1 MDQHRYL
8 ITGASGFVAPHFLRL
23 LQTAEPG
30 AQVLGVDLTPPA
42 WSGAGV
48 STRTL
53 NLLDRSAVEAVLQE
67 FRPTRV
73 LHLASVSSVAVSW
86 KSPVE
91 SFQNN
96 TNIFLHLLEG
106 LRKFDLGARVLSVG
120 SSEEYGRVGPEDLPL
135 KETHPLAPG
144 SPYGV
149 ARVAQEQL
157 SKVFAEGFGQDIVM
171 TRSFNHLGPGQKAQ
185 FVVSSFA
192 KQMADAKKA
201 GTKNFTLTAGNTK
214 VVRDFLDVRDVVR
227 AYFDLFNRGVAGE
240 VYNVCSG
247 VGRSLDEVLALLADI
262 AGLELRVE
270 TDPALV
276 RPNELMEIVGSAEK
290 IRAAVGWQPTVNF
303 ERSLNDLFAYWEKQ

>member
-1 MDQHRYL
+1 MHRYL
-8 ITGASGFVAPHFLRL
+8 ITGAGGFVAPHFLNL
-23 LQTAEPG
+23 LRQRGEPFE
-30 AQVLGVDLTPPA
+30 ALGVDLAPPV
-42 WSGAGV
+42 WTGPGV
-48 STRTL
+48 KTAAL
-53 NLLDRSAVEAVLQE
+53 NLLDRAAVEACLVE

-96 TNIFLHLLEG
+96 TNIFLHLLEA
-106 LRKFDLGARVLSVG
+106 LKNNNLAARVLSVG
-120 SSEEYGRVGPEDLPL
+120 SSEEYGRVEAKDLPL
-135 KETHPLAPG
+135 TEQHPLNPG

-157 SKVFAEGFGQDIVM
+157 SKVFAEGYGTDIVM

-192 KQMADAKKA
+192 KQMADAQKA
-201 GTKNFTLTAGNTK
+201 GHKAFTLTAGNTQ

-227 AYFDLFNRGVAGE
+227 AYLLLLERGRLGE

-247 VGRSLDEVLALLADI
+247 VGRSLDQVLATLARLN
-262 AGLELRVE
+262 GLELKVE
-270 TDPALV
+270 VDPALV
-276 RPNELMEIVGSAEK
+276 RPNELMEIVGSAAK
-290 IRAAVGWQPTVNF
+290 IHHEVGWAPEIPF
-303 ERSLNDLFAYWEKQ
+303 EQSLKDLVDSWKM

>member
-1 MDQHRYL
+1 MEQHRYW
-8 ITGASGFVAPHFLRL
+8 ITGAAGFVAPHFLRL
-23 LQTAEPG
+23 LQQREPE
-30 AQVLGVDLTPPA
+30 AQVVGVDLEPPA
-42 WSGAGV
+42 WSGKGV
-48 STRTL
+48 STL
-53 NLLDRSAVEAVLQE
+53 AMNLLDRPQVEAALKQ

-106 LRKFDLGARVLSVG
+106 LRKLEIPARVLSVG
-120 SSEEYGRVGPEDLPL
+120 SSEEYGQVRLESLPL
-135 KETHPLAPG
+135 TEEHPLHPG

-157 SKVFAEGFGQDIVM
+157 SQVFAEGYGQDIVM

-192 KQMADAKKA
+192 KQIAEAQRQ
-201 GTKNFTLTAGNTK
+201 GLKNLTLRVGNTR

-227 AYFDLFNRGVAGE
+227 AYHLLFEGGASGE

-247 VGRSLDEVLALLADI
+247 VGRSLDEVLEQMAKI
-262 AGLELRVE
+262 VGLELTIE
-270 TDPALV
+270 TDPNLL
-276 RPNELMEIVGSAEK
+276 RPNELMEIVGSSRK
-290 IRAAVGWQPTVNF
+290 IRDAVGWAPALPF
-303 ERSLNDLFAYWEKQ
+303 EASLRDLIASWQNL